1 MKRQLFIGSVARE
14 LGLNPKTIRYYEDI
28 GLLPEA
34 DRTGSGY
41 RVYSPEIVNRLK
53 FIKQAQRLGF
63 RLDEI
68 KDILSLKEKGT
79 EPCIH
84 VRNLTIEK
92 IKKLEELIR
101 ESSALRDNLKVIL
114 KRWSRSSGKEAAVC
128 PHIESAAPA
137 DTGVKKKSRR
147 KRSKEL
153 HKTTTRHSRKSGNP

>member
-34 DRTGSGY
+34 DRTNSGY

-53 FIKQAQRLGF
+53 FVKQAQRLGF

-68 KDILSLKEKGT
+68 KDILSLKEKGA
-79 EPCIH
+79 EPCAH
-84 VRNLTIEK
+84 VRNLTVEK
-92 IKKLEELIR
+92 INTLEGLIK
-101 ESSALRDNLKVIL
+101 ESSALRDSLKALL
-114 KRWSRSSGKEAAVC
+114 KKCPSRSRQKAMVC

-137 DTGVKKKSRR
+137 DVGIKSKSWGKKGR
-147 KRSKEL
+147 
-153 HKTTTRHSRKSGNP
+153 